1 MLGRPLGPGQEGR
14 DRRGD
19 GPRTGSPGGVRPAHR
34 ARQRAGRSGQ
44 HHRRHRA
51 VRRRR
56 AARCDRRRGRGPP
69 GLPPDRH
76 GDEHRA
82 RAGLPGEPAARAR
95 AREPLARHRRGPPR
109 GGRRGHRYLSRH
121 AEPVTAQFTFLAGA
135 RAGQVETFR
144 KAYIG
149 LGRHPLSDLRF
160 DAERDLDVSS
170 RHAVI
175 VRQDEGFTVRDLG
188 SKNGTFVNGRRI
200 SGEVTLED
208 GDVIA
213 FGQKGPAVEF
223 RVIAADGW
231 SDEASPAARA
241 SAERASA
248 PRDQFQAVS
257 AAAPRASGTDSERRP
272 SSAMRIVAE
281 VARLRRTTKA
291 LIGLLLLSLGGFGW
305 SQWKA
310 ARDTR
315 ELAGLQTRAD
325 SLSREAQ
332 RLLTRFQSELQS
344 VRDALRQSQAEV
356 ARLRGELAAASSGG
370 DAHSVTRLRAEL
382 DAAEARQRGIA
393 GAAGVD
399 YREISRNNQ
408 DAVALLVVKYSDAEV
423 FSGTAFAVDS
433 QGTLV
438 TNKHVLVGEAGDRR
452 PSAIAVKFS
461 GSKQWFQGRL
471 LGVGGT
477 ADVGGVEGA
486 RPGGPPRGLRVA
498 PGAG

>member
-1 MLGRPLGPGQEGR
+1 
-14 DRRGD
+14 
-19 GPRTGSPGGVRPAHR
+19 
-34 ARQRAGRSGQ
+34 
-44 HHRRHRA
+44 
-51 VRRRR
+51 
-56 AARCDRRRGRGPP
+56 
-69 GLPPDRH
+69 
-76 GDEHRA
+76 
-82 RAGLPGEPAARAR
+82 
-95 AREPLARHRRGPPR
+95 
-109 GGRRGHRYLSRH
+109 
-121 AEPVTAQFTFLAGA
+121 VTAQFTFLSGA
-135 RAGQVETFR
+135 RTGQVETFR

-160 DAERDLDVSS
+160 DADRDLDVSS

-175 VRQDEGFTVRDLG
+175 VRQGEGFTVRDLG
-188 SKNGTFVNGRRI
+188 SKNGTFVNGQRI
-200 SGEVTLED
+200 SSEVTLED

-223 RVIAADGW
+223 RVIAADGS
-231 SDEASPAARA
+231 SDEVSPAARA
-241 SAERASA
+241 SASA
-248 PRDQFQAVS
+248 DRP
-257 AAAPRASGTDSERRP
+257 SGADPGRRP
-272 SSAMRIVAE
+272 SAAVRIVAE

-305 SQWKA
+305 SQWRA

-356 ARLRGELAAASSGG
+356 ARLRGELAAAGSGD

-393 GAAGVD
+393 GAAAVD
-399 YREISRNNQ
+399 YRAISRNNQ
-408 DAVALLVVKYSDAEV
+408 DAFALLVVKYSDAQI

-471 LGVGGT
+471 LGVADT
-477 ADVGGVEGA
+477 ADVGVLQVAVRGGTPRVLGFA
-486 RPGGPPRGLRVA
+486 RDANGLQRGDPVAIIGYPLGEDLPMEHQGQSAVVADPTLTVGTVSKVLSDVIQVDGYGA
-498 PGAG
+498 PGSSGSPVFDRDGHVVAVLYGGNRESQGKIIYGVPAAAITGYLKKLVESR